1 MAEFNR
7 RKFLIASAG
16 VGAAGL
22 LGGVAAVTLP
32 DLLNEAQD
40 RPLAKNSGILVIV
53 TLYGGNDGLSTVIP
67 YADNAYH
74 DLRPD
79 LAYKPEEVLRLD
91 SAYGLNPAL
100 TGMSEL
106 WQSKKLAI
114 VRGVGYPKQDRSHFR
129 SMDIWQTANPV
140 EAVTSGWIGRW
151 LDTTGD
157 DPIRAVNI
165 GTVLPPLAVGEKHVA
180 ASLSDFVPAIPDD
193 VAKTLA
199 ALSAGDPHDTLA
211 MGQVCQSYKDTQ
223 ATNSRFDPVLKGRP
237 QTDSEAANQLASD
250 LDLVAGC
257 IRAGVPTQVYMTHL
271 LGFDTHADEMAPQRA
286 LLKTLDDAL
295 TPFFHKLQGSP
306 YGRNV
311 VVLMYSEFGR
321 RVAANASQG
330 TDHGTS
336 GPVFIAGTRVK
347 GGFYGD
353 EPSLTDLTD
362 GDLKT
367 TVDFRDVYH
376 ELLAHT
382 LGADPEP
389 SVGKGRRDIGFFA
402 GGK

>member
-1 MAEFNR
+1 MPEFNR

-32 DLLNEAQD
+32 DLLKEAQD
-40 RPLAKNSGILVIV
+40 RPLQANQGVLVIV
-53 TLYGGNDGLSTVIP
+53 TLYGGNDGLNTVIP

-74 DLRPD
+74 DARPD

-91 SAYGLNPAL
+91 PAFGLNPAL
-100 TGMSEL
+100 TGMSKL
-106 WQSKKLAI
+106 WHSDKLAI
-114 VRGVGYPKQDRSHFR
+114 VRGVGYPKPDRSHFR

-140 EAVTSGWIGRW
+140 DAVTSGWIGRW
-151 LDTTGD
+151 LDATGD

-165 GTVLPPLAVGEKHVA
+165 GTVLPPLAVGQKRVA
-180 ASLSDFVPAIPDD
+180 ASLSDFVPAIPPD
-193 VAKTLA
+193 VARTLA
-199 ALSAGDPHDTLA
+199 ALSADDPSDTTA
-211 MGQVCQSYKDTQ
+211 MGQVCQSYRANHSTNTRFAPVINGRLQTVGQ
-223 ATNSRFDPVLKGRP
+223 AD
-237 QTDSEAANQLASD
+237 NQLASD
-250 LDLVAGC
+250 LELVARC
-257 IRAGVPTQVYMTHL
+257 IRAGVPTQVYMTQL
-271 LGFDTHADEMAPQRA
+271 LGFDTHADERAPQQA

-295 TPFFHKLQGSP
+295 APFFQKLQGTP

-336 GPVFIAGTRVK
+336 GPVFIAGTPVK

-376 ELLAHT
+376 ELLSGT

-389 SVGKGRRDIGFFA
+389 SVGRGRRDIGFLA
-402 GGK
+402 GGR